1 MTLCAFWQSAQSAC
15 PAPSGWKC
23 ISWMVVPKGS
33 RKAKTATNRRRVRVF
48 DVRTLSP
55 NAIISHDYIPGCR
68 NRQQYVT
75 PVPAYAPVIRSIP
88 APSPKSNA
96 KAPVRRRRT
105 WNSSNAR
112 LTRRPE
118 RGGGMNL
125 RIDPVNF
132 SAAGGFKASSFM
144 RGASQARRTL
154 DEPPHNPVPFTKAQA
169 NRRKSSLGEL

>member
-1 MTLCAFWQSAQSAC
+1 MLKPPTIRIEATSGMIDPGSESER
-15 PAPSGWKC
+15 PAAGHEPAGEKTRSLTHL
-23 ISWMVVPKGS
+23 ILLAVSPETIPK
-33 RKAKTATNRRRVRVF
+33 
-48 DVRTLSP
+48 P
-55 NAIISHDYIPGCR
+55 
-68 NRQQYVT
+68 T
-75 PVPAYAPVIRSIP
+75 PVPADPPVIRSIP